1 MTSQD
6 CDDAGAPVDEILT
19 DTEEMLFRQ
28 VHPSWVDDGV
38 PSSQAFI
45 PTRKDEG
52 ELSIARGSLTT
63 AEAAFKNY
71 TTVQQFDSAGSW
83 GISVGEVLTAAE
95 LNCLGAPLDGDQ
107 AHGFVDFRGLAR
119 RQAEKKGKLLVA
131 RARQR
136 GRLHP

>member
-6 CDDAGAPVDEILT
+6 GNDAGALTDEILT

-38 PSSQAFI
+38 PSSQASI
-45 PTRKDEG
+45 PTKKDEG

-71 TTVQQFDSAGSW
+71 TTVR
-83 GISVGEVLTAAE
+83 LT
-95 LNCLGAPLDGDQ
+95 
-107 AHGFVDFRGLAR
+107 
-119 RQAEKKGKLLVA
+119 
-131 RARQR
+131 RARLADGRAASGTQPAVIR
-136 GRLHP
+136 GWPGLRSSDGR